1 MTPTPRPDPRLIERL
16 TAQIRSRDGSAAAWV
31 AGGEALALGLLGAR
45 EAGGSLPTWA
55 DDLADTMVGS
65 LLRVLE
71 RSVDEADVPAR
82 MELGA
87 AAAVLS
93 VARPHCTS
101 VLDGAVD
108 AWIHWTPEHPEV
120 HHDEAT
126 LAIWTLLHL
135 LRDDAE
141 GAAVSAWTLC
151 ERGSGLGL
159 LLHDWVVTRLQE
171 HGAEREGQCFHALR
185 AAVAGEARPTL
196 VLLAAAVATQAAGLR
211 RRSTLPWLDRVA
223 AQVRDHG
230 TSSLSPRAALRA

>member
-1 MTPTPRPDPRLIERL
+1 MTPTPDPRLIERL
-16 TAQIRSRDGSAAAWV
+16 TTQIRSRDGASAAWI
-31 AGGEALALGLLGAR
+31 AGGHALALGLLGAVDQ
-45 EAGGSLPTWA
+45 GGELPAWA
-55 DDLADTMVGS
+55 ADLADTMVGS

-71 RSVDEADVPAR
+71 RSVNDADVATR
-82 MELGA
+82 VELGA

-93 VARPHCTS
+93 IARPHCTS

-108 AWIHWTPEHPEV
+108 AWIHWTPEGPEA

-126 LAIWTLLHL
+126 LATWTLLHL
-135 LRDDAE
+135 LRDHPDCAAE
-141 GAAVSAWTLC
+141 AAWALGQRS
-151 ERGSGLGL
+151 SGLGL
-159 LLHDWVVTRLQE
+159 LLHDWVVARLQE

-185 AAVAGEARPTL
+185 AALGTAQPGV

-230 TSSLSPRAALRA
+230 TSSLSPLAALRA